1 MCLNAFIVLRRY
13 QWTTNTTLAFT
24 RCSKLAQYS
33 DENFPE
39 NREKPVES
47 IGDGSQRGKYI
58 ADIFSKM
65 SEVFFLNRIFVQN
78 VF

>member
-1 MCLNAFIVLRRY
+1 MGHLP

-24 RCSKLAQYS
+24 RGPKLAQYS

-39 NREKPVES
+39 NREKPDES

-65 SEVFFLNRIFVQN
+65 SEDFFLNRIFVQN